1 MYKTLIP
8 AYGRDYTSGKA
19 AKADFL
25 AGKDFII
32 ADITDPYDGKPCSVR
47 DFDAGTGIT
56 LRYKAL
62 ASLTCLKVPKGMAH
76 AEPPSSPRAP
86 KKSPREQ
93 TFGTVAD
100 VVKDKGKGCDNLD
113 GLFDDL
119 LGGPR

>member
-8 AYGRDYTSGKA
+8 AYGRDYRNAKD

-32 ADITDPYDGKPCSVR
+32 ADISDPYDGKPCSVR

-56 LRYKAL
+56 LRYKRL
-62 ASLTCLKVPKGMAH
+62 ASLTCLKVPKGLSH

-86 KKSPREQ
+86 KKSPRDM

-100 VVKDKGKGCDNLD
+100 VLEDKKR
-113 GLFDDL
+113 
-119 LGGPR
+119 GPRV

>member
-8 AYGRDYTSGKA
+8 AYGRDYRSAKD

-56 LRYKAL
+56 LRYKRL
-62 ASLTCLKVPKGMAH
+62 ASLTVLKVPKGLSH
-76 AEPPSSPRAP
+76 AEPPSSPR
-86 KKSPREQ
+86 KKTPREIM
-93 TFGTVAD
+93 FGTIGD
-100 VVKDKGKGCDNLD
+100 VLKDKEN
-113 GLFDDL
+113 
-119 LGGPR
+119 GGHDV